1 MIIKQMNIKRF
12 KLPLIFAVLSVVLM
26 GLYKTIFGVEN
37 TIIGLIIAMAS
48 YAFLRLDLTSYPIYK
63 SMIFLILNLFLAISA
78 YISAINPFVG
88 LIINFLILFTVSFI
102 YTTEF
107 KNVISY
113 IFLLLY
119 VYMWEYPISLDELP
133 RRLVAMGVGVFII
146 IGIHILFNRRNFK
159 KNSNNIIIRSI
170 RNIQKEICHII
181 NESYREK
188 ENIYID
194 SELRKLLMENIYIDS
209 ELRKLLIL
217 IEGRNN
223 NKFIENH
230 KDDIYFNIVLILE
243 RINSIINKVGKINNK
258 SKYVIDYLNSL
269 NHDLE
274 NITLFLERKVE
285 CINEEKDDL
294 NKSSMIN
301 NFTDKEYAFLGE
313 CTELIRLLEKNINNL
328 YEYRRKKSRKRI
340 KVKFNLKELLIGNSS
355 LKMKH
360 LRVAYSLKLAIAV
373 SLIMFIV
380 DLFKIPQGRWIV
392 TSVYVVIQ
400 PYEEETL
407 TKAIK
412 RFKGTII
419 GVIIYISIFTFFP
432 HIIPLELLLL
442 ILMFLYF
449 VQKDY
454 EKKVVCTA
462 LMTLSFGLSRST
474 VGYLAFYRF
483 LFVIIGIV
491 IALGINKLIFPQSIK
506 NSIYD
511 LKERYLELTSKLL
524 YELKSILY
532 EEEYNENT
540 IKLLLDC
547 NLIESKLMENKL
559 IAENLE
565 LKDLVDKQS
574 IILSKIRCLIL
585 FINYSN
591 WGITSKHINVDK
603 NLLNVI
609 FNKIEEELREIY

>member
-1 MIIKQMNIKRF
+1 MTIKQINIKRF

-37 TIIGLIIAMAS
+37 TVIGLIIAMAS

-146 IGIHILFNRRNFK
+146 IGIHILFNRRNFRR
-159 KNSNNIIIRSI
+159 NSNNIIIKSI
-170 RNIQKEICHII
+170 RNIQKEIYHII
-181 NESYREK
+181 NESYEEK
-188 ENIYID
+188 
-194 SELRKLLMENIYIDS
+194 ENIYIDS

-217 IEGRNN
+217 IKGRNN
-223 NKFIENH
+223 NKFIGNN

-243 RINSIINKVGKINNK
+243 RINSIINKVGKVNSK
-258 SKYVIDYLNSL
+258 SKDVIDYLNSL
-269 NHDLE
+269 NHDLG

-285 CINEEKDDL
+285 FINEEKDDL
-294 NKSSMIN
+294 SKPSTIN
-301 NFTDKEYAFLGE
+301 NFTEKEYAFLEE

-328 YEYRRKKSRKRI
+328 YEYNRKKSRKRI

-442 ILMFLYF
+442 ILMFFYF

-454 EKKVVCTA
+454 DKKVVCTA

-474 VGYLAFYRF
+474 VGSLAFYRF
-483 LFVIIGIV
+483 LFVIIGIA
-491 IALGINKLIFPQSIK
+491 IALGVNKIIFPQSVK

-511 LKERYLELTSKLL
+511 LKERYLELTNKLL
-524 YELKSILY
+524 YELKRILY
-532 EEEYNENT
+532 EEKYNENT
-540 IKLLLDC
+540 VKLLLDC
-547 NLIESKLMENKL
+547 NLIESKLVENKL

-565 LKDLVDKQS
+565 FKDLVYKQS
-574 IILSKIRCLIL
+574 VILSKIRCLIL

-591 WGITSKHINVDK
+591 WGISSEHINVDK

>member
-1 MIIKQMNIKRF
+1 MTIKQMNIKRF

-181 NESYREK
+181 NESYRE
-188 ENIYID
+188 
-194 SELRKLLMENIYIDS
+194 RENIYIDS

-243 RINSIINKVGKINNK
+243 RINSIINKVGKVNNK
-258 SKYVIDYLNSL
+258 SKDVIDYLNSL

-294 NKSSMIN
+294 NKSYMIN
-301 NFTDKEYAFLGE
+301 NWAEKEYAFLGE

-328 YEYRRKKSRKRI
+328 YEYNRKKSRKRI
-340 KVKFNLKELLIGNSS
+340 KLKFNLKELLIGNSS
-355 LKMKH
+355 LKMKN

-380 DLFKIPQGRWIV
+380 DLFKIHQGRWIV

-462 LMTLSFGLSRST
+462 LMALSFGLSRST
-474 VGYLAFYRF
+474 VEYLAFYRF

-491 IALGINKLIFPQSIK
+491 IALGVNKLIFPQSIK

-532 EEEYNENT
+532 EEKYNENT

-547 NLIESKLMENKL
+547 NLIECKLMENKL

-565 LKDLVDKQS
+565 LKDLVYKQS
-574 IILSKIRCLIL
+574 IILSKIRCLVL

-591 WGITSKHINVDK
+591 WGISSKHINVDK

>member
-1 MIIKQMNIKRF
+1 MTIKQMNIKRF

-78 YISAINPFVG
+78 YISAINPFIG

-181 NESYREK
+181 NKSYKEK
-188 ENIYID
+188 
-194 SELRKLLMENIYIDS
+194 ENIYIDS

-223 NKFIENH
+223 NKFIENN

-258 SKYVIDYLNSL
+258 SKDVIDYLNSL

-274 NITLFLERKVE
+274 NITLFLERKVD

-294 NKSSMIN
+294 NKSSTIN
-301 NFTDKEYAFLGE
+301 NWTKKEYAFLGE

-328 YEYRRKKSRKRI
+328 YEYNKKKSRKRI

-400 PYEEETL
+400 PYKEETL

-419 GVIIYISIFTFFP
+419 GVIIYISVFTFFP

-483 LFVIIGIV
+483 LFVIIGIA
-491 IALGINKLIFPQSIK
+491 IALGVNKIIFPQSTK

-524 YELKSILY
+524 CELKSILY
-532 EEEYNENT
+532 EEKYNENT
-540 IKLLLDC
+540 VKLLLDC

>member
-1 MIIKQMNIKRF
+1 MTIKQINIKRF

-37 TIIGLIIAMAS
+37 TVIGLIIAMAS

-146 IGIHILFNRRNFK
+146 IGIHILFNRRNFRR
-159 KNSNNIIIRSI
+159 NSNNIIIKSI
-170 RNIQKEICHII
+170 RNIQKEIYHII
-181 NESYREK
+181 NESYEEK

-194 SELRKLLMENIYIDS
+194 SELRKLLV
-209 ELRKLLIL
+209 LIK
-217 IEGRNN
+217 GRNN
-223 NKFIENH
+223 NKFIGNN

-243 RINSIINKVGKINNK
+243 RINSIINKVGKVNSK
-258 SKYVIDYLNSL
+258 SKDVIDYLNSL

-274 NITLFLERKVE
+274 NITLFLERKVD

-294 NKSSMIN
+294 SKPFMIN
-301 NFTDKEYAFLGE
+301 NWTEKEYAFLGE

-328 YEYRRKKSRKRI
+328 YEYSRKKPRKRI

-419 GVIIYISIFTFFP
+419 GVILYISIFTFLP

-442 ILMFLYF
+442 ILMFFYF

-454 EKKVVCTA
+454 DKKVVCTA

-474 VGYLAFYRF
+474 VGSLAFYRF
-483 LFVIIGIV
+483 LFVIIGIA
-491 IALGINKLIFPQSIK
+491 IALGVNKIIFPQSVK

-511 LKERYLELTSKLL
+511 LKERYLELTNKLL

-532 EEEYNENT
+532 EEKYNENT

-547 NLIESKLMENKL
+547 NLIESKLMDNKL

-565 LKDLVDKQS
+565 FKDLVYKQS
-574 IILSKIRCLIL
+574 VILSKIRCLIL

-609 FNKIEEELREIY
+609 FNKIEEELRGIY

>member
-1 MIIKQMNIKRF
+1 MTIKQMNIKRF

-26 GLYKTIFGVEN
+26 GGYKTIFGVEN

-119 VYMWEYPISLDELP
+119 VYMWEYPISLDQLP

-159 KNSNNIIIRSI
+159 KNSNSIIIRSI

-181 NESYREK
+181 NKSYREK
-188 ENIYID
+188 
-194 SELRKLLMENIYIDS
+194 ENIYIDS

-258 SKYVIDYLNSL
+258 SKDVIDYLNSL

-294 NKSSMIN
+294 NKGFTIN
-301 NFTDKEYAFLGE
+301 NWTEKEYAFLGE

-328 YEYRRKKSRKRI
+328 YEYNRKKSRKRI

-454 EKKVVCTA
+454 DKKVVCTA

-474 VGYLAFYRF
+474 VGYLSFYRF
-483 LFVIIGIV
+483 LFVIIGIA
-491 IALGINKLIFPQSIK
+491 IALGVNKIIFPQSVK

-540 IKLLLDC
+540 VKLLLDC

-565 LKDLVDKQS
+565 LKDLVYKQS
-574 IILSKIRCLIL
+574 IILIKIRCLIL

-591 WGITSKHINVDK
+591 WGISSKHINVDK

-609 FNKIEEELREIY
+609 FHKIEEELRKIY

>member
-1 MIIKQMNIKRF
+1 MTIKQMNIKRF

-26 GLYKTIFGVEN
+26 GGYKTIFGVEN

-194 SELRKLLMENIYIDS
+194 SELRKLL
-209 ELRKLLIL
+209 IL

-223 NKFIENH
+223 NKFIENN

-258 SKYVIDYLNSL
+258 SKDVIDYLNSL

-274 NITLFLERKVE
+274 NITLFLERKVD

-294 NKSSMIN
+294 NKSSTIN
-301 NFTDKEYAFLGE
+301 NWTDKEYTFLGE

-328 YEYRRKKSRKRI
+328 YEYRRKKPRKRI

-355 LKMKH
+355 LKVKD

-380 DLFKIPQGRWIV
+380 DLFKIHQGRWIV

-432 HIIPLELLLL
+432 HIIPLELILL

-462 LMTLSFGLSRST
+462 LMALSFGLSRST

-483 LFVIIGIV
+483 LFVIIGIA
-491 IALGINKLIFPQSIK
+491 IALGVNKIIFPQSTK

-524 YELKSILY
+524 CELKSILY
-532 EEEYNENT
+532 EEKYNENT
-540 IKLLLDC
+540 VKLLLDC

>member
-1 MIIKQMNIKRF
+1 MTIKQMNIKRF

-37 TIIGLIIAMAS
+37 TVIGLIIAMAS

-78 YISAINPFVG
+78 YISDINPFVG

-146 IGIHILFNRRNFK
+146 IGIHILFNRRNFRR
-159 KNSNNIIIRSI
+159 NSNNIIIKSI
-170 RNIQKEICHII
+170 RNIQKEIYHII
-181 NESYREK
+181 NESYEEK

-194 SELRKLLMENIYIDS
+194 SELRKLLV
-209 ELRKLLIL
+209 LIK
-217 IEGRNN
+217 GRNN
-223 NKFIENH
+223 NKFIGNN

-243 RINSIINKVGKINNK
+243 RINSIINKVGKVNNK
-258 SKYVIDYLNSL
+258 SKDIIDYLNSL

-294 NKSSMIN
+294 SKPSTIN
-301 NFTDKEYAFLGE
+301 NWTEKEYAFLEE

-328 YEYRRKKSRKRI
+328 YEYSRKKPRKRI

-442 ILMFLYF
+442 ILMFFYF

-454 EKKVVCTA
+454 DKKVVCTA
-462 LMTLSFGLSRST
+462 LMTLSFGLPRST
-474 VGYLAFYRF
+474 VGSLAFYRF
-483 LFVIIGIV
+483 LFVIIGIA
-491 IALGINKLIFPQSIK
+491 IALGVNKIIFPQSVK

-511 LKERYLELTSKLL
+511 LKERYLELTNKLL

-532 EEEYNENT
+532 EEKYNENT

-565 LKDLVDKQS
+565 FKDLVYKQS
-574 IILSKIRCLIL
+574 VILSKIRCLIL

-591 WGITSKHINVDK
+591 WGISSEHINVDK

>member
-1 MIIKQMNIKRF
+1 MTIKQMNIKIF

-119 VYMWEYPISLDELP
+119 VYMWEYSISLDELP

-194 SELRKLLMENIYIDS
+194 SELRKLL
-209 ELRKLLIL
+209 IL

-258 SKYVIDYLNSL
+258 SKDVIDYLNSL

-328 YEYRRKKSRKRI
+328 YEYNRKKSRKRI

-355 LKMKH
+355 LKMKN

-419 GVIIYISIFTFFP
+419 GVIIYISVFTFFP

-449 VQKDY
+449 LQKDY

-524 YELKSILY
+524 CELKSILY
-532 EEEYNENT
+532 EEKYNENT
-540 IKLLLDC
+540 VKLLLDC
-547 NLIESKLMENKL
+547 NLIESKLIENKL

-565 LKDLVDKQS
+565 LKDLVYKQS
-574 IILSKIRCLIL
+574 IILSKIRCLVL

-591 WGITSKHINVDK
+591 WGISSEHINVDK

>member
-119 VYMWEYPISLDELP
+119 VYMLEYPISLYELP

-181 NESYREK
+181 NKSYKEK
-188 ENIYID
+188 
-194 SELRKLLMENIYIDS
+194 ENIYIDS

-223 NKFIENH
+223 NKFIENN

-258 SKYVIDYLNSL
+258 SKDVIDYLNSL

-274 NITLFLERKVE
+274 NITLFLERKVD
-285 CINEEKDDL
+285 CINEEKDGL
-294 NKSSMIN
+294 NKSSTIN
-301 NFTDKEYAFLGE
+301 NWTKKEYAFLGE

-328 YEYRRKKSRKRI
+328 YEYNKKKSRKRI

-355 LKMKH
+355 LKMKN

-462 LMTLSFGLSRST
+462 LMTLSLGLSRST
-474 VGYLAFYRF
+474 VGSLAFYRF
-483 LFVIIGIV
+483 FFVIIGIV
-491 IALGINKLIFPQSIK
+491 IALMVNKLIFPQSVK

-511 LKERYLELTSKLL
+511 LKERYLELTNKLL
-524 YELKSILY
+524 CELKSILY
-532 EEEYNENT
+532 EEKYNENT

-559 IAENLE
+559 IAENLV

-574 IILSKIRCLIL
+574 IILSKIRCLVL
-585 FINYSN
+585 FISYSN
-591 WGITSKHINVDK
+591 WGISSKHINVDK
-603 NLLNVI
+603 NLLNII
-609 FNKIEEELREIY
+609 FNKIDEELREIY

>member
-26 GLYKTIFGVEN
+26 GLYKIIFGVEN

-181 NESYREK
+181 NESYKEK

-194 SELRKLLMENIYIDS
+194 SELRKLLV
-209 ELRKLLIL
+209 L

-258 SKYVIDYLNSL
+258 SKDVIDYLNSL

-274 NITLFLERKVE
+274 NITLFLERKVD

-294 NKSSMIN
+294 NKSYMIN
-301 NFTDKEYAFLGE
+301 NWTEKEYAFLEE

-328 YEYRRKKSRKRI
+328 YEYNRKKSRKRI

-511 LKERYLELTSKLL
+511 LKERYLELTNKLL

-532 EEEYNENT
+532 EEKYNENT

>member
-1 MIIKQMNIKRF
+1 MNIKRF

-78 YISAINPFVG
+78 YISAINPFAG

-119 VYMWEYPISLDELP
+119 VYMLEYPISLDELP

-159 KNSNNIIIRSI
+159 KNSNSIIIRSI

-181 NESYREK
+181 NKSYMEK
-188 ENIYID
+188 
-194 SELRKLLMENIYIDS
+194 ENIYIDS

-223 NKFIENH
+223 NKFIENN

-243 RINSIINKVGKINNK
+243 RINSIINKVGKVNNK
-258 SKYVIDYLNSL
+258 SKDVIDYLNSL

-274 NITLFLERKVE
+274 NITLFLERKVD
-285 CINEEKDDL
+285 CINEEKDGL
-294 NKSSMIN
+294 NKSSTIN
-301 NFTDKEYAFLGE
+301 NWTKKEYAFLGE

-328 YEYRRKKSRKRI
+328 YEYNKKKSRKRI

-355 LKMKH
+355 LKMKN

-511 LKERYLELTSKLL
+511 LKERYLELTNKLL

-532 EEEYNENT
+532 EEKYNENT
-540 IKLLLDC
+540 VKLLLDC

-591 WGITSKHINVDK
+591 WGISSKHINVDK

>member
-1 MIIKQMNIKRF
+1 MTIKQMNIKRF

-63 SMIFLILNLFLAISA
+63 SIIFLILNLFLAISA

-146 IGIHILFNRRNFK
+146 IGIHILFNRRNFRR
-159 KNSNNIIIRSI
+159 NSNNIIIKSI
-170 RNIQKEICHII
+170 RNIQKEIYHII
-181 NESYREK
+181 NESYEEK

-194 SELRKLLMENIYIDS
+194 SELRKLLV
-209 ELRKLLIL
+209 LIKV
-217 IEGRNN
+217 RNN
-223 NKFIENH
+223 NKFIGNN

-243 RINSIINKVGKINNK
+243 RINSIINKVGKVNSK
-258 SKYVIDYLNSL
+258 SKDVIDYLNSL

-294 NKSSMIN
+294 SKPFMIN
-301 NFTDKEYAFLGE
+301 NWTEKEYAFLGE

-328 YEYRRKKSRKRI
+328 YEYSRKKPRKRI

-355 LKMKH
+355 LKVKD

-380 DLFKIPQGRWIV
+380 DLFKIHQGRWIV

-407 TKAIK
+407 IKAIK

-462 LMTLSFGLSRST
+462 LMALSFGLSRST
-474 VGYLAFYRF
+474 VGSLAFYRF
-483 LFVIIGIV
+483 FFVIIGIV

-511 LKERYLELTSKLL
+511 LKERYLELTNKLL

-532 EEEYNENT
+532 EEKYNENT
-540 IKLLLDC
+540 VKLLLDC
-547 NLIESKLMENKL
+547 NLIECKLMENKL

-574 IILSKIRCLIL
+574 VILSKIRCLVL

-591 WGITSKHINVDK
+591 WGISSKHINVDK

>member
-1 MIIKQMNIKRF
+1 MTIKQMNIKRF

-37 TIIGLIIAMAS
+37 TVIGLIIAMAS

-146 IGIHILFNRRNFK
+146 IGIHILFNRRNFRR
-159 KNSNNIIIRSI
+159 NSNNIIIKSI
-170 RNIQKEICHII
+170 RNIQKEIYHII
-181 NESYREK
+181 NESYEEK

-194 SELRKLLMENIYIDS
+194 SELRKLLV
-209 ELRKLLIL
+209 LIK
-217 IEGRNN
+217 GRNN
-223 NKFIENH
+223 NKFIGNN

-243 RINSIINKVGKINNK
+243 RINSIINKVGKVNSK
-258 SKYVIDYLNSL
+258 SKDVIDYLNSL

-294 NKSSMIN
+294 SKPSTIN
-301 NFTDKEYAFLGE
+301 NWIEKEYAFLEE
-313 CTELIRLLEKNINNL
+313 CTELVGLLEKNINNL
-328 YEYRRKKSRKRI
+328 YEYSRKKPRKRI

-442 ILMFLYF
+442 ILMFFYF

-454 EKKVVCTA
+454 DKKVVCTA

-474 VGYLAFYRF
+474 VGSLAFYRF
-483 LFVIIGIV
+483 LFVIIGIA
-491 IALGINKLIFPQSIK
+491 IALGVNKIIFPQSIK

-511 LKERYLELTSKLL
+511 LKERYLELTNKLL

-532 EEEYNENT
+532 EEKYNENT
-540 IKLLLDC
+540 VKLLLDC

-565 LKDLVDKQS
+565 FKDLVYKQS
-574 IILSKIRCLIL
+574 VILSKIRCLIL

-591 WGITSKHINVDK
+591 WGISSEHINVDK

>member
-1 MIIKQMNIKRF
+1 MTIKQMNIKRF

-170 RNIQKEICHII
+170 RNIQKETCHII

-188 ENIYID
+188 
-194 SELRKLLMENIYIDS
+194 ENIYIDS

-243 RINSIINKVGKINNK
+243 RINSIINKVGKVNNK
-258 SKYVIDYLNSL
+258 SKDVINYLNSL

-274 NITLFLERKVE
+274 NIILFLERKIE
-285 CINEEKDDL
+285 CINEEKADL
-294 NKSSMIN
+294 NKDYTIN
-301 NFTDKEYAFLGE
+301 NWTEKEYAFLGE

-491 IALGINKLIFPQSIK
+491 IALGVNKIIFPQSIK

-524 YELKSILY
+524 CELKSILY
-532 EEEYNENT
+532 EEKYNENT
-540 IKLLLDC
+540 VKLLLDC
-547 NLIESKLMENKL
+547 NLIESKLIENKL

-565 LKDLVDKQS
+565 IKDLVDKQS

>member
-1 MIIKQMNIKRF
+1 MTIKQMNIKRF

-26 GLYKTIFGVEN
+26 GGYKTVFGVEN

-78 YISAINPFVG
+78 YISSINPFIG

-119 VYMWEYPISLDELP
+119 VYMWEYPISLDQLP

-170 RNIQKEICHII
+170 RNIQREISHII
-181 NESYREK
+181 NESYMEK
-188 ENIYID
+188 
-194 SELRKLLMENIYIDS
+194 ENIYIDS

-217 IEGRNN
+217 IKGRNN
-223 NKFIENH
+223 NKFIGNN

-243 RINSIINKVGKINNK
+243 RINSIINKVGKVNSK
-258 SKYVIDYLNSL
+258 SKVVIEYLNSL

-274 NITLFLERKVE
+274 NITLFLEGKVE
-285 CINEEKDDL
+285 CINDEKYDL
-294 NKSSMIN
+294 GKDFMIN
-301 NFTDKEYAFLGE
+301 SLAEKEYAFLEE
-313 CTELIRLLEKNINNL
+313 CTELKMLLEKNINNL
-328 YEYRRKKSRKRI
+328 YEYNKKKPRKRI

-360 LRVAYSLKLAIAV
+360 LRVSYSLKLAIAV

-454 EKKVVCTA
+454 DKKVVCTA

-474 VGYLAFYRF
+474 VGSLAFYRF
-483 LFVIIGIV
+483 LFVIIGIG
-491 IALGINKLIFPQSIK
+491 IALGVNKLIFPQSIK

-511 LKERYLELTSKLL
+511 LKERYLELTNKLL
-524 YELKSILY
+524 CELKSILY
-532 EEEYNENT
+532 KEEYKENT
-540 IKLLLDC
+540 VKLLLDC
-547 NLIESKLMENKL
+547 NFIESKLMENKL

-565 LKDLVDKQS
+565 LKDLVYKQS

-591 WGITSKHINVDK
+591 WGISSKHINVDK

-609 FNKIEEELREIY
+609 FHKIEEELREIY

>member
-1 MIIKQMNIKRF
+1 MTIKQMNIKRF

-26 GLYKTIFGVEN
+26 GLYKKIFGVEN
-37 TIIGLIIAMAS
+37 TVIGLIIAMAS

-181 NESYREK
+181 NKSYMEK
-188 ENIYID
+188 
-194 SELRKLLMENIYIDS
+194 ENIYIDS

-258 SKYVIDYLNSL
+258 SKDVIDYLNSL

-274 NITLFLERKVE
+274 NITLFLERKVD
-285 CINEEKDDL
+285 CINEEKDGL
-294 NKSSMIN
+294 NKSSTIN
-301 NFTDKEYAFLGE
+301 NWTEKEYTFLEE

-328 YEYRRKKSRKRI
+328 YEYNRKKSRKRI

-355 LKMKH
+355 LKMKD

-454 EKKVVCTA
+454 DKKVVCTA

-483 LFVIIGIV
+483 LFVIIGIA

-565 LKDLVDKQS
+565 LKDLVYKQS

-591 WGITSKHINVDK
+591 WGISSKHINVDK

>member
-1 MIIKQMNIKRF
+1 MTIKQMNIKRF

-181 NESYREK
+181 NKSYKEK

-194 SELRKLLMENIYIDS
+194 SELRKLLV
-209 ELRKLLIL
+209 L

-223 NKFIENH
+223 NKFIENN

-258 SKYVIDYLNSL
+258 SKDVIDYLNSL

-274 NITLFLERKVE
+274 NITLFLERKVD

-294 NKSSMIN
+294 NKSSTIN
-301 NFTDKEYAFLGE
+301 NWADKEYAFLGE

-328 YEYRRKKSRKRI
+328 YEYNRKKSRKRI

-491 IALGINKLIFPQSIK
+491 IALGVNKLIFPQSIK

-524 YELKSILY
+524 CELKSILY

-540 IKLLLDC
+540 VKLLLDC

-591 WGITSKHINVDK
+591 WGISSEHINVDK
-603 NLLNVI
+603 KLLNVI

>member
-1 MIIKQMNIKRF
+1 MTIKQMNIKRF

-146 IGIHILFNRRNFK
+146 IGIHILFNRRNFRR
-159 KNSNNIIIRSI
+159 NSNNIIIKSI
-170 RNIQKEICHII
+170 RNIQKEIYHII
-181 NESYREK
+181 NESYEEK

-194 SELRKLLMENIYIDS
+194 SELRKLLV
-209 ELRKLLIL
+209 LIK
-217 IEGRNN
+217 GRNN
-223 NKFIENH
+223 NKFIGNN
-230 KDDIYFNIVLILE
+230 KDDIYFDIVLILE
-243 RINSIINKVGKINNK
+243 RINSIINKVGKVNSK
-258 SKYVIDYLNSL
+258 SKDVIDYLNSL

-294 NKSSMIN
+294 SKPSTIN
-301 NFTDKEYAFLGE
+301 NWTEKEYAFLGE

-328 YEYRRKKSRKRI
+328 YEYNKKKSRKRI
-340 KVKFNLKELLIGNSS
+340 KLKFNLKELLIGNSS

-442 ILMFLYF
+442 ILMFFYF

-454 EKKVVCTA
+454 DKKVVCTA

-483 LFVIIGIV
+483 LFVIIGIA
-491 IALGINKLIFPQSIK
+491 IALGVNKIIFPQSVK

-511 LKERYLELTSKLL
+511 LKERYLELTNKLL

-532 EEEYNENT
+532 EEKYNENT

-565 LKDLVDKQS
+565 LKDLVYKQS
-574 IILSKIRCLIL
+574 VILSKIRCLIL

-591 WGITSKHINVDK
+591 WGISSEHINVDK

>member
-1 MIIKQMNIKRF
+1 MTIKQMNIKRF

-78 YISAINPFVG
+78 YISAINPFIG

-194 SELRKLLMENIYIDS
+194 SELRKLL
-209 ELRKLLIL
+209 IL

-223 NKFIENH
+223 NKFIENN

-258 SKYVIDYLNSL
+258 SKDVIDYLNSL

-274 NITLFLERKVE
+274 NITLFLERKVD
-285 CINEEKDDL
+285 CINEENDDL
-294 NKSSMIN
+294 NKSSTIN
-301 NFTDKEYAFLGE
+301 NWTDKEYTFLGE

-328 YEYRRKKSRKRI
+328 YEYRRKKPRKRI

-355 LKMKH
+355 LKVKD

-380 DLFKIPQGRWIV
+380 DLFKIHQGRWIV

-462 LMTLSFGLSRST
+462 LMALSFGLSRST

-483 LFVIIGIV
+483 LFVIIGIA
-491 IALGINKLIFPQSIK
+491 IALGVNKIIFPQSTK

-524 YELKSILY
+524 CELKSILY
-532 EEEYNENT
+532 EEKYNENT
-540 IKLLLDC
+540 VKLLLDC

>member
-78 YISAINPFVG
+78 YISAINPFAG

-119 VYMWEYPISLDELP
+119 VYMLEYPISLDELP

-194 SELRKLLMENIYIDS
+194 SELRKLL
-209 ELRKLLIL
+209 IL

-258 SKYVIDYLNSL
+258 SKDIIDYLNRL

-274 NITLFLERKVE
+274 NITLFLERKVD

-294 NKSSMIN
+294 SKPSTIN
-301 NFTDKEYAFLGE
+301 NWTEKEYAFLGE

-328 YEYRRKKSRKRI
+328 YEYNKKKSRKRI
-340 KVKFNLKELLIGNSS
+340 KLKFNLKELLIGNSS

-380 DLFKIPQGRWIV
+380 DLFKIHQGRWIV

-462 LMTLSFGLSRST
+462 LMALSFGLSRST

-511 LKERYLELTSKLL
+511 LKERYLELTNKLL

-532 EEEYNENT
+532 EEKYNENT

-591 WGITSKHINVDK
+591 WGISSKHINVDK

>member
-1 MIIKQMNIKRF
+1 MTIKQINIRRF

-159 KNSNNIIIRSI
+159 KNSNSIIIRSI

-181 NESYREK
+181 NKSYREK
-188 ENIYID
+188 
-194 SELRKLLMENIYIDS
+194 ENIYIDS

-243 RINSIINKVGKINNK
+243 RINSIINKVGKFNNK
-258 SKYVIDYLNSL
+258 SKDVIDYLNSL

-274 NITLFLERKVE
+274 NITLFLERKLE
-285 CINEEKDDL
+285 CINEEKADL
-294 NKSSMIN
+294 NKDSTIN
-301 NFTDKEYAFLGE
+301 NWTEKEYAFLGE

-328 YEYRRKKSRKRI
+328 YEYNRKKSRKRI

-355 LKMKH
+355 LKMKD

-419 GVIIYISIFTFFP
+419 GVIIYISIFTFFV

-524 YELKSILY
+524 CELKSILY
-532 EEEYNENT
+532 EEKYNENT
-540 IKLLLDC
+540 VKLLLDC
-547 NLIESKLMENKL
+547 NLIESKLIENKL

-565 LKDLVDKQS
+565 LKDLVYKQS

-609 FNKIEEELREIY
+609 FNKIEEELQEIY

>member
-1 MIIKQMNIKRF
+1 MTIKQMNIKRF

-37 TIIGLIIAMAS
+37 TVIGLIIAMAS

-133 RRLVAMGVGVFII
+133 RRLVAMGGGVFII
-146 IGIHILFNRRNFK
+146 IGIHILFNRRNFRR
-159 KNSNNIIIRSI
+159 NSNNIIIKSI
-170 RNIQKEICHII
+170 RNIQKEIYHII
-181 NESYREK
+181 NESYEEK

-194 SELRKLLMENIYIDS
+194 SELRKLLV
-209 ELRKLLIL
+209 LIK
-217 IEGRNN
+217 GRNN
-223 NKFIENH
+223 NKFIGNN

-243 RINSIINKVGKINNK
+243 RINSIINKVGKVNSK
-258 SKYVIDYLNSL
+258 SKDVIDYLNSL

-294 NKSSMIN
+294 SKPSTIN
-301 NFTDKEYAFLGE
+301 NWTEKEYAFLEE

-328 YEYRRKKSRKRI
+328 YEYSRKKPRKRI

-442 ILMFLYF
+442 ILMFFYF

-454 EKKVVCTA
+454 DKKVVCTA

-474 VGYLAFYRF
+474 VGSLAFYRF
-483 LFVIIGIV
+483 LFVIIGIA
-491 IALGINKLIFPQSIK
+491 IALGVNKIIFPQSVK

-511 LKERYLELTSKLL
+511 LKERYLELTNKLL

-532 EEEYNENT
+532 EEKYNENT

-565 LKDLVDKQS
+565 FKDLVYKQS
-574 IILSKIRCLIL
+574 VILSKIRCLIL

-591 WGITSKHINVDK
+591 WGISSKHINVDK

>member
-1 MIIKQMNIKRF
+1 MTIKQMNIKRF

-26 GLYKTIFGVEN
+26 GGYKTIFGVEN

-194 SELRKLLMENIYIDS
+194 SELRKLL
-209 ELRKLLIL
+209 IL

-223 NKFIENH
+223 NKFIENN

-258 SKYVIDYLNSL
+258 SKDVIDYLNSL

-274 NITLFLERKVE
+274 NITLFLERKVD

-294 NKSSMIN
+294 NKSSTIN
-301 NFTDKEYAFLGE
+301 NWTDKEYTFLGE

-328 YEYRRKKSRKRI
+328 YEYRRKKPRKRI

-355 LKMKH
+355 LKVKD

-380 DLFKIPQGRWIV
+380 DLFKIHQGRWIV

-462 LMTLSFGLSRST
+462 LMALSFGLSRST

-524 YELKSILY
+524 CELKSILY
-532 EEEYNENT
+532 EEKYNENT
-540 IKLLLDC
+540 VKLLLDC
-547 NLIESKLMENKL
+547 NLIESKLIENKL

-565 LKDLVDKQS
+565 LKDLVYKQS

-591 WGITSKHINVDK
+591 WGISSKHINVDK

>member
-1 MIIKQMNIKRF
+1 MTIKQINIKRF

-78 YISAINPFVG
+78 YISAINPFIG

-181 NESYREK
+181 NKSYKEK
-188 ENIYID
+188 
-194 SELRKLLMENIYIDS
+194 ENIYIDS

-223 NKFIENH
+223 NKFIENN

-258 SKYVIDYLNSL
+258 SKDVIDYLNSL

-274 NITLFLERKVE
+274 NITLFLERKVD

-328 YEYRRKKSRKRI
+328 YEYNRKKSRKRI

-380 DLFKIPQGRWIV
+380 DLFKIHQGRWIV

-474 VGYLAFYRF
+474 VGSLAFYRF

-491 IALGINKLIFPQSIK
+491 IALGINKIIFPQSIK

-511 LKERYLELTSKLL
+511 LKERYLELTNKLL

-532 EEEYNENT
+532 EEKYNENT

-591 WGITSKHINVDK
+591 WGITSKHINLDK

>member
-1 MIIKQMNIKRF
+1 MTIKQMNIKIF

-119 VYMWEYPISLDELP
+119 VYMWEYSISLDELP

-194 SELRKLLMENIYIDS
+194 SELRKLL
-209 ELRKLLIL
+209 IL

-258 SKYVIDYLNSL
+258 SKDVIDYLNSL

-274 NITLFLERKVE
+274 NITLFLERKVD

-294 NKSSMIN
+294 NKDSTIN
-301 NFTDKEYAFLGE
+301 NWTEKEYAFLGE

-328 YEYRRKKSRKRI
+328 YEYNRKKSRKRI

-454 EKKVVCTA
+454 EKKVICTA

-491 IALGINKLIFPQSIK
+491 IALGINKIIFPQSIK

-511 LKERYLELTSKLL
+511 LKERYLELTSKLF

-532 EEEYNENT
+532 EEKYNENT

-547 NLIESKLMENKL
+547 NLIECKLMENKL

-565 LKDLVDKQS
+565 LKDLVYKQS

-591 WGITSKHINVDK
+591 WGISSKHINIDK

-609 FNKIEEELREIY
+609 FNKIEEELKEIY

>member
-194 SELRKLLMENIYIDS
+194 SELRKLL
-209 ELRKLLIL
+209 IL

-243 RINSIINKVGKINNK
+243 RINSIINKVGKVNNK
-258 SKYVIDYLNSL
+258 SKDVIDYLNSL

-274 NITLFLERKVE
+274 NITLFLERKVD
-285 CINEEKDDL
+285 CINEEKADL
-294 NKSSMIN
+294 NKDCTTN
-301 NFTDKEYAFLGE
+301 NWTDKEYAFLGE

-511 LKERYLELTSKLL
+511 LKERYLELTNKLL

-532 EEEYNENT
+532 EEKYNENT
-540 IKLLLDC
+540 VKLLLDC

-565 LKDLVDKQS
+565 LKDLVYKQS

-591 WGITSKHINVDK
+591 WGISSKHINVDK

>member
-1 MIIKQMNIKRF
+1 MTIKQMNIKRF

-159 KNSNNIIIRSI
+159 KNSNNIIIKSI
-170 RNIQKEICHII
+170 KNIQMEICHII
-181 NESYREK
+181 NESYEEK

-194 SELRKLLMENIYIDS
+194 SELRKLLV
-209 ELRKLLIL
+209 L

-243 RINSIINKVGKINNK
+243 RINSIINKAGKINNK
-258 SKYVIDYLNSL
+258 SKDVINYLNSL

-274 NITLFLERKVE
+274 YITLFLERKVE
-285 CINEEKDDL
+285 YIDEQKDDL
-294 NKSSMIN
+294 SKGFTIN
-301 NFTDKEYAFLGE
+301 NWTEKEYAFLEE

-328 YEYRRKKSRKRI
+328 YEYNRKKSRKRI

-355 LKMKH
+355 LKVKH

-373 SLIMFIV
+373 SVIMFIV

-442 ILMFLYF
+442 ILMFFYF
-449 VQKDY
+449 FQKDY
-454 EKKVVCTA
+454 DKKVVCTA

-474 VGYLAFYRF
+474 VGSLAFYRF
-483 LFVIIGIV
+483 FFVIIGIV
-491 IALGINKLIFPQSIK
+491 IALGVNKLIFPQSVK

-511 LKERYLELTSKLL
+511 LKERYLELTNKLL
-524 YELKSILY
+524 CELKSILY
-532 EEEYNENT
+532 EDEYNENT
-540 IKLLLDC
+540 VKLLLDC

-565 LKDLVDKQS
+565 LKDLVYKQS
-574 IILSKIRCLIL
+574 IILNKIRCLIL

-609 FNKIEEELREIY
+609 FHKIEEELKEIY

>member
-1 MIIKQMNIKRF
+1 MTIKQMNIKRF

-26 GLYKTIFGVEN
+26 GGYKTIFGVEN

-194 SELRKLLMENIYIDS
+194 SELRKLL
-209 ELRKLLIL
+209 IL

-243 RINSIINKVGKINNK
+243 RINSIINKVGKVNNK
-258 SKYVIDYLNSL
+258 SKDVIDYLNSL

-274 NITLFLERKVE
+274 NITLFLERKVD
-285 CINEEKDDL
+285 CINEEKADL
-294 NKSSMIN
+294 NKDCTTN
-301 NFTDKEYAFLGE
+301 NWTDKEYAFLGE

-328 YEYRRKKSRKRI
+328 YEYNRKKSRKRI
-340 KVKFNLKELLIGNSS
+340 KVKFNFKELVIGNSS
-355 LKMKH
+355 LKMKN

-454 EKKVVCTA
+454 DKKVVCTA

-483 LFVIIGIV
+483 LFVIIGIA
-491 IALGINKLIFPQSIK
+491 IALGVNKIIFPQSVK

-532 EEEYNENT
+532 EEKYNENT
-540 IKLLLDC
+540 VKLLLDC
-547 NLIESKLMENKL
+547 NLIESKLIENKL

-565 LKDLVDKQS
+565 LKDLVYKQS

-591 WGITSKHINVDK
+591 WGISSKHINVDK

>member
-1 MIIKQMNIKRF
+1 MTIKQMNIKRF
-12 KLPLIFAVLSVVLM
+12 KIPLIFAVLSVVLM

-194 SELRKLLMENIYIDS
+194 SELRKLL
-209 ELRKLLIL
+209 IL

-274 NITLFLERKVE
+274 NITLFLERKVD
-285 CINEEKDDL
+285 CINEEKADL
-294 NKSSMIN
+294 NKDSTIN
-301 NFTDKEYAFLGE
+301 NWTEKEYTFLEE

-328 YEYRRKKSRKRI
+328 YEYNRKKLRKRI

-355 LKMKH
+355 LKMKD

-454 EKKVVCTA
+454 DKKVVCTA

-491 IALGINKLIFPQSIK
+491 IALGINKIIFPQSVK

-532 EEEYNENT
+532 EEKYNENT

-574 IILSKIRCLIL
+574 IILSKIRCLVL

-591 WGITSKHINVDK
+591 WGISSKHINVDK

>member
-1 MIIKQMNIKRF
+1 MTIKQMNIKRF

-133 RRLVAMGVGVFII
+133 RRLVAMWVGVFII

-181 NESYREK
+181 NKSYKEK

-194 SELRKLLMENIYIDS
+194 SELRKLLV
-209 ELRKLLIL
+209 L

-223 NKFIENH
+223 NKFIENN

-258 SKYVIDYLNSL
+258 SKDVIDYLNSL

-274 NITLFLERKVE
+274 NITLFLERKVD

-328 YEYRRKKSRKRI
+328 YEYNRKKSRKRI

-355 LKMKH
+355 LKMKN

-454 EKKVVCTA
+454 DKKVVCTA

-524 YELKSILY
+524 CELKSILY
-532 EEEYNENT
+532 EEKYNENT
-540 IKLLLDC
+540 VKLLLDC
-547 NLIESKLMENKL
+547 NLIESKLIENKL

-565 LKDLVDKQS
+565 LKDLVYKQS

>member
-1 MIIKQMNIKRF
+1 MTIKQMNIKRF

-170 RNIQKEICHII
+170 RNIKKEISHII
-181 NESYREK
+181 NESYMEK
-188 ENIYID
+188 
-194 SELRKLLMENIYIDS
+194 ENIYIDS

-223 NKFIENH
+223 NKFIGNH

-243 RINSIINKVGKINNK
+243 RINSIINKVGKVNSK
-258 SKYVIDYLNSL
+258 SEVVIEYLNSL

-274 NITLFLERKVE
+274 NITLFLEGKVE

-294 NKSSMIN
+294 GKESMIN

-313 CTELIRLLEKNINNL
+313 CTELIMLLEKNINNL
-328 YEYRRKKSRKRI
+328 YEYNNKKPRRRI
-340 KVKFNLKELLIGNSS
+340 KVKINLKELLIGNSS

-454 EKKVVCTA
+454 DKKVVCTA

-474 VGYLAFYRF
+474 VGSLAFYRF
-483 LFVIIGIV
+483 LFVIIGIG
-491 IALGINKLIFPQSIK
+491 IALGVNKLIFPQSIK

-511 LKERYLELTSKLL
+511 LKERYLELTNKLL
-524 YELKSILY
+524 CELKSILY
-532 EEEYNENT
+532 KEEYNENT
-540 IKLLLDC
+540 VKLLLDC

-565 LKDLVDKQS
+565 LKDLVYKQS

-591 WGITSKHINVDK
+591 WGISSKHINVDK

-609 FNKIEEELREIY
+609 FHKIEEELREIY

>member
-1 MIIKQMNIKRF
+1 MTIKQMNIKRF

-119 VYMWEYPISLDELP
+119 VYMLEYPISLDELP

-159 KNSNNIIIRSI
+159 KNSNSIIIRSI
-170 RNIQKEICHII
+170 RNIQKEIFHII
-181 NESYREK
+181 NESYRE
-188 ENIYID
+188 
-194 SELRKLLMENIYIDS
+194 RENIYIDS

-243 RINSIINKVGKINNK
+243 RINSIINKVGKFNNK
-258 SKYVIDYLNSL
+258 SKDVIDYLNSL

-285 CINEEKDDL
+285 CINEEKADL
-294 NKSSMIN
+294 SKDSTIN
-301 NFTDKEYAFLGE
+301 NLTDKEYTFLGE

-355 LKMKH
+355 LKVKD

-380 DLFKIPQGRWIV
+380 DLFKIHQGRWIV

-449 VQKDY
+449 TQKDY
-454 EKKVVCTA
+454 DKKVVCTA
-462 LMTLSFGLSRST
+462 LMALSFGLSRST

-483 LFVIIGIV
+483 FFVIIGIV
-491 IALGINKLIFPQSIK
+491 IALGVNKLIFPQSIK

-524 YELKSILY
+524 CELKSILY
-532 EEEYNENT
+532 EEGYNGNT
-540 IKLLLDC
+540 VKLLLDC
-547 NLIESKLMENKL
+547 NLIESKLIENKL

-574 IILSKIRCLIL
+574 IILSKIRCLVL

-591 WGITSKHINVDK
+591 WGISSKHINVDK

>member
-1 MIIKQMNIKRF
+1 
-12 KLPLIFAVLSVVLM
+12 
-26 GLYKTIFGVEN
+26 
-37 TIIGLIIAMAS
+37 
-48 YAFLRLDLTSYPIYK
+48 
-63 SMIFLILNLFLAISA
+63 
-78 YISAINPFVG
+78 
-88 LIINFLILFTVSFI
+88 
-102 YTTEF
+102 
-107 KNVISY
+107 
-113 IFLLLY
+113 
-119 VYMWEYPISLDELP
+119 EYPISLDELP

-181 NESYREK
+181 NESYKEK
-188 ENIYID
+188 
-194 SELRKLLMENIYIDS
+194 ENIYIDS

-217 IEGRNN
+217 IEVRNN
-223 NKFIENH
+223 NKFIENY

-258 SKYVIDYLNSL
+258 SKYVIDYLNRL

-274 NITLFLERKVE
+274 NITLFLERKVD

-294 NKSSMIN
+294 NKPSMIN

-328 YEYRRKKSRKRI
+328 YEYRREKSRKRI

-355 LKMKH
+355 LKVKD

-380 DLFKIPQGRWIV
+380 DLFKIHQGRWIV

-449 VQKDY
+449 TQKDY
-454 EKKVVCTA
+454 DKKVVCTA
-462 LMTLSFGLSRST
+462 LMALSFGLSRST

-483 LFVIIGIV
+483 FFVIIGIV

-524 YELKSILY
+524 CELKSILY
-532 EEEYNENT
+532 EEKYNENT

-559 IAENLE
+559 IAENLV

-574 IILSKIRCLIL
+574 IILSKIRCLVL

-591 WGITSKHINVDK
+591 WGISSKHINVDK

>member
-78 YISAINPFVG
+78 YISAINPFAG

-159 KNSNNIIIRSI
+159 KNSNSIIIRSI

-181 NESYREK
+181 NKSYMEK
-188 ENIYID
+188 
-194 SELRKLLMENIYIDS
+194 ENIYIDS

-223 NKFIENH
+223 NKFIENN

-258 SKYVIDYLNSL
+258 SKDVIDYLNSL

-274 NITLFLERKVE
+274 NITLFLERKVD
-285 CINEEKDDL
+285 CINEEKDGL
-294 NKSSMIN
+294 NKSSTTN
-301 NFTDKEYAFLGE
+301 NWTDKEYTFLGE

-355 LKMKH
+355 LKVKD

-462 LMTLSFGLSRST
+462 LMALSFGLSRST

-511 LKERYLELTSKLL
+511 LKERYLELTNKLL

-532 EEEYNENT
+532 EEKYNENT
-540 IKLLLDC
+540 VKLLLDC

>member
-1 MIIKQMNIKRF
+1 MTIKQMNIKRF

-26 GLYKTIFGVEN
+26 GEYKTIFGVEN

-159 KNSNNIIIRSI
+159 KNSNSIIIRSI

-181 NESYREK
+181 NEIYREK
-188 ENIYID
+188 
-194 SELRKLLMENIYIDS
+194 ENIYIDS

-258 SKYVIDYLNSL
+258 SKDVIDYLNSL

-328 YEYRRKKSRKRI
+328 YEYNRKKSRKRI

-355 LKMKH
+355 LKMKN

-419 GVIIYISIFTFFP
+419 GVIIYISVFTFFP

-449 VQKDY
+449 LQKDY

-524 YELKSILY
+524 CELKSILY
-532 EEEYNENT
+532 EEKYNENT

-559 IAENLE
+559 IAENLV

-574 IILSKIRCLIL
+574 IILSKIRCLVL
-585 FINYSN
+585 FISYSN
-591 WGITSKHINVDK
+591 WGISSKHINVDK
-603 NLLNVI
+603 NLLNII
-609 FNKIEEELREIY
+609 FNKIDEELREIY

>member
-1 MIIKQMNIKRF
+1 MTIKQMNIKRF

-63 SMIFLILNLFLAISA
+63 SIIFLILNLFLAISA

-119 VYMWEYPISLDELP
+119 VYMLEYPISLDELP

-159 KNSNNIIIRSI
+159 KNSNSIIIRSI
-170 RNIQKEICHII
+170 RNIQKEIFHII
-181 NESYREK
+181 NESYRE
-188 ENIYID
+188 
-194 SELRKLLMENIYIDS
+194 RENIYIDS

-230 KDDIYFNIVLILE
+230 KDNIYFNIVLILE
-243 RINSIINKVGKINNK
+243 RINSIINKVGKVNSK
-258 SKYVIDYLNSL
+258 SKDVIDYLNSL

-294 NKSSMIN
+294 SKPFMIN
-301 NFTDKEYAFLGE
+301 NWTDKEYAFLGE

-328 YEYRRKKSRKRI
+328 YEYNRKKPRKRI

-355 LKMKH
+355 LKVKD

-380 DLFKIPQGRWIV
+380 DLFKIHQGRWIV

-419 GVIIYISIFTFFP
+419 GVIIYISVFTFFP

-449 VQKDY
+449 LQKDY
-454 EKKVVCTA
+454 DKKVVCTA

-565 LKDLVDKQS
+565 LKDLVYKQS

-591 WGITSKHINVDK
+591 WGISSKHINVDK

>member
-1 MIIKQMNIKRF
+1 MTIKQINIKRF

-26 GLYKTIFGVEN
+26 GGYKTIFGVEN

-48 YAFLRLDLTSYPIYK
+48 YAFLSLDLTSYPIYK

-194 SELRKLLMENIYIDS
+194 SELRKLL
-209 ELRKLLIL
+209 IL

-258 SKYVIDYLNSL
+258 SKDVIDYLNSL

-274 NITLFLERKVE
+274 NITLFLERKVD
-285 CINEEKDDL
+285 CINEDKDDL

-340 KVKFNLKELLIGNSS
+340 KVKFNLKEILIGNSS

-532 EEEYNENT
+532 EEKYNENT

-591 WGITSKHINVDK
+591 WGISSKHINVDK

>member
-1 MIIKQMNIKRF
+1 MTIKQMNIKRF

-159 KNSNNIIIRSI
+159 KNSNSIIIRSI

-181 NESYREK
+181 NKSYMEK
-188 ENIYID
+188 
-194 SELRKLLMENIYIDS
+194 ENIYIDS

-243 RINSIINKVGKINNK
+243 RINSIINKVGKVNNK
-258 SKYVIDYLNSL
+258 SKDVIDYLNSL

-274 NITLFLERKVE
+274 NITLFLERKVD
-285 CINEEKDDL
+285 CINEEKDGL
-294 NKSSMIN
+294 NKSSTIN
-301 NFTDKEYAFLGE
+301 NWTEKEYAFLGE

-328 YEYRRKKSRKRI
+328 YEYNKKKSRKRI
-340 KVKFNLKELLIGNSS
+340 KLKFNLKELLIGNSS

-474 VGYLAFYRF
+474 VGSLAFYRF

-491 IALGINKLIFPQSIK
+491 IALGINKIIFPQSIK

-511 LKERYLELTSKLL
+511 LKERYLELTNKLL

-532 EEEYNENT
+532 EEKYNENT

-591 WGITSKHINVDK
+591 WGISSKHINVDK

-609 FNKIEEELREIY
+609 FNKIEEELQEIY

>member
-1 MIIKQMNIKRF
+1 MTIKQMNIKRF

-26 GLYKTIFGVEN
+26 GVYKIIFGVEN
-37 TIIGLIIAMAS
+37 TVIGLIIAMAS

-159 KNSNNIIIRSI
+159 KNSNNIIIKSI

-194 SELRKLLMENIYIDS
+194 SELRKLL
-209 ELRKLLIL
+209 IL

-223 NKFIENH
+223 NKFIENN

-258 SKYVIDYLNSL
+258 SKDVIDYLNSL

-294 NKSSMIN
+294 SKGFTIN
-301 NFTDKEYAFLGE
+301 NWTDKEYAFLEE

-328 YEYRRKKSRKRI
+328 YEYNRKKSRKRI

-419 GVIIYISIFTFFP
+419 GVIIYISVFTFFP

-449 VQKDY
+449 LQKDY

-565 LKDLVDKQS
+565 LKDLVYKQS

-609 FNKIEEELREIY
+609 FNKIEEELRGIY

>member
-1 MIIKQMNIKRF
+1 MTIKQMNIKRF

-37 TIIGLIIAMAS
+37 TVIGLMIAMAS

-78 YISAINPFVG
+78 YISAINSFVG

-146 IGIHILFNRRNFK
+146 IGIHILFNRRNFRR
-159 KNSNNIIIRSI
+159 NSNNIIIRSI

-181 NESYREK
+181 NESYRER

-194 SELRKLLMENIYIDS
+194 SELRKLLV
-209 ELRKLLIL
+209 LIK
-217 IEGRNN
+217 GRNN
-223 NKFIENH
+223 NKFIGNN

-243 RINSIINKVGKINNK
+243 RINSIINKVGKVNSK
-258 SKYVIDYLNSL
+258 SKSVIDYLNSL

-285 CINEEKDDL
+285 FINEEKYDL
-294 NKSSMIN
+294 SKPSTIN
-301 NFTDKEYAFLGE
+301 NWTEKEYAFLEE

-328 YEYRRKKSRKRI
+328 YEYSRKKPRKRI
-340 KVKFNLKELLIGNSS
+340 KVKFNLKELIIGNSS

-442 ILMFLYF
+442 ILMFFYF

-454 EKKVVCTA
+454 DKKVVCTA

-474 VGYLAFYRF
+474 VGSLAFYRF
-483 LFVIIGIV
+483 LFVIIGIA
-491 IALGINKLIFPQSIK
+491 IALGVNKIIFPQSVK

-511 LKERYLELTSKLL
+511 LKERYLELTNKLL

-532 EEEYNENT
+532 EEKYNENT

-565 LKDLVDKQS
+565 LKDLVYKQS

-609 FNKIEEELREIY
+609 FNKIEEELRGIY